1 MNTPALP
8 NQPTNAAPRRVS
20 GRTVLLV
27 LIVAAGAYMLGRQD
41 WVTSLTFDNGVDGS
55 GVAATQTRTLA
66 PFTAVDLAGASD
78 VTVRVGAKQTV
89 VVQADDNLINHIKT
103 GVQDGVLVVSE
114 RGTFA
119 RNLPM
124 SVEVTV
130 PNLDRTRLNGS
141 GMISVEG
148 VHAAGS
154 PPNLPAAA
162 SSPSPA
168 PPTNSTPDW
177 PAQETCSSVS
187 LPLAPSWPRY
197 RVPGASKC
205 KRPRRSTR
213 RSRAAEQSS
222 TAATRPRSC
231 KASTDPAPSS
241 HANNS
246 ND

>member
-20 GRTVLLV
+20 GQTVLLV

-66 PFTAVDLAGASD
+66 PFTAVVLAGASD
-78 VTVRVGAKQTV
+78 VTVRVGPKQTV

-148 VHAAGS
+148 VHARRFTAELAGS
-154 PPNLPAAA
+154 GILTIAGTADQLDARLAGSGNMQLGQLAARSVMA
-162 SSPSPA
+162 S
-168 PPTNSTPDW
+168 
-177 PAQETCSSVS
+177 
-187 LPLAPSWPRY
+187 
-197 RVPGASKC
+197 VPGSGRLEVQATQTLDASISGSGAVFYSGHPATLMQSVNGSGAIQ
-205 KRPRRSTR
+205 PR
-213 RSRAAEQSS
+213 
-222 TAATRPRSC
+222 
-231 KASTDPAPSS
+231 
-241 HANNS
+241 
-246 ND
+246 